1 MPRYRS
7 RMSKTAVKKKAPR
20 PRAKKTGAKISTG
33 GQVATAPQAFEGT
46 GSIGAP
52 ESFSEAP
59 KPISQGSAIATG
71 GQKISYDHGQ
81 GGMSSSDTSCAQGGG
96 LSSGGALKTGGRLRT
111 GGKMDPDKTLQFV
124 TADMSYPEAIHTL
137 GSMDD
142 EAFYVMQGI
151 GGAFL
156 NNIDHPLR
164 DSYLKHFGGGFA
176 HPSDISR
183 VATMDILKAD
193 NPRKLAQMLHSEW
206 RDRQRGVK
214 VGGGLLDSLKNVF
227 KKGVSG
233 LKKGTKGAYHAGKKL
248 HSALEKG
255 IDIAARLSGPLSDAL
270 GSKAGERITKGVNK
284 ALDAAQGLQKVLNVA
299 EEAVR
304 IVDN

>member
-7 RMSKTAVKKKAPR
+7 RISKTAVKKKAPR
-20 PRAKKTGAKISTG
+20 ARAKTAAKISTG
-33 GQVATAPQAFEGT
+33 GQVATATQAFDGT

-52 ESFSEAP
+52 ESFSQAP

-71 GQKISYDHGQ
+71 GQKVSYDHRQ
-81 GGMSSSDTSCAQGGG
+81 GGMSSSDTSCSQGGG
-96 LSSGGALKTGGRLRT
+96 LTSGGALKTGGRLRT
-111 GGKMDPDKTLQFV
+111 GGKIDPDKTLQFI
-124 TADMSYPEAIHTL
+124 DGEISYPEAIHTL

-142 EAFYVMQGI
+142 EAFYVMQGL

-156 NNIDHPLR
+156 SNIDHPLR
-164 DSYLKHFGGGFA
+164 DSYIKCFGGGFV
-176 HPSDISR
+176 HPTNVSR
-183 VATMDILKAD
+183 VATMDLLKAD

-206 RDRQRGVK
+206 RDHKRGVK

-270 GSKAGERITKGVNK
+270 GSKAGDRINKGVNK

-299 EEAVR
+299 EEAVK
-304 IVDN
+304 IIDS